1 MIITCNKCNKKF
13 EIDENLIPYEG
24 RLLQCGSCNHRWFF
38 KPNEAPKIK
47 KEEIAEDKIS
57 IYEKNHEK
65 TLEVEKNEVEK
76 NIDNPKKK
84 KINYFKIILVGA
96 ISFVAFVL
104 ILDTFKIYL
113 SSIFP
118 NIFIFLDNLYLS
130 IDDIKLF
137 MLDLIK

>member
-47 KEEIAEDKIS
+47 KEEIPEEKIR

-65 TLEVEKNEVEK
+65 TIEVENIEVKK
-76 NIDNPKKK
+76 NIDKPKKK

-96 ISFVAFVL
+96 ISVVAFVL
-104 ILDTFKIYL
+104 VLDTFKIYL

-118 NIFIFLDNLYLS
+118 NIVIFLDNLYLS

>member
-47 KEEIAEDKIS
+47 KEEIPEEKIR

-65 TLEVEKNEVEK
+65 TIEVENIEVKK
-76 NIDNPKKK
+76 NIDKPKKK
-84 KINYFKIILVGA
+84 R
-96 ISFVAFVL
+96 
-104 ILDTFKIYL
+104 
-113 SSIFP
+113 
-118 NIFIFLDNLYLS
+118 
-130 IDDIKLF
+130 
-137 MLDLIK
+137 

>member
-84 KINYFKIILVGA
+84 KINYFKIILVGS

-118 NIFIFLDNLYLS
+118 NIVIFLDNLYLS

>member
-118 NIFIFLDNLYLS
+118 NIVIFLDNLYLS

-137 MLDLIK
+137 NLDLIK